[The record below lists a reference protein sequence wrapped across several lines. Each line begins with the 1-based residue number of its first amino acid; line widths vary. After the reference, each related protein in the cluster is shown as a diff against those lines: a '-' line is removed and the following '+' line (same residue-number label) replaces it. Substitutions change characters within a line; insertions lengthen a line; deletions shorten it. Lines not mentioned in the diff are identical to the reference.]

1 MSVINLKK
9 AKSKRTAEK
18 KAKTAHLNPLEKAA
32 LQMDELAGIPLAWV
46 SAPDLSGITR
56 ICGAQ
61 GCANDTGDDE
71 IVMTAEAKKF
81 LTAYC
86 EHFGFDRLPRTIGEL
101 GGLLHYGEAL
111 YHYSW
116 RWLRVP
122 GLPPIKEP
130 RTRNL
135 ERFLEIYPECEEALR
150 LYTADEFAKLKKH
163 HTQTRRME
171 ALAKHYK
178 EFVADGEE
186 DPLAGF

>member
-1 MSVINLKK
+1 MKIVELKK
-9 AKSKRTAEK
+9 FKSKRAAEK

-61 GCANDTGDDE
+61 DCANDTGDDE

-86 EHFGFDRLPRTIGEL
+86 EHFGFDRLPRTMGEL

-111 YHYSW
+111 YHYSS

-122 GLPPIKEP
+122 GLPLSKKP
-130 RTRNL
+130 RAIML
-135 ERFLEIYPECEEALR
+135 ERFLETYPEYEEALR

-163 HTQTRRME
+163 HAQTRRME

-178 EFVADGEE
+178 EFVEGGDE
-186 DPLAGF
+186 DPLSSL